1 MDTTLCPPPLI
12 FNFSYGSA
20 ALAAWG
26 MDEFQTFARNQTT
39 EYYPDAVADLGDVNG
54 GNGDGYGDNVDA
66 DGDRVN
72 PPDCH
77 EDQMSGSKDGATR
90 KLSARDWR
98 TAKRDKPRRST
109 EHQGKCREH
118 DTMDLVMGLWMR
130 NRRVNQ
136 GQRHDVEDVDRV
148 RDRVEAWLPSV
159 VR

>member
-1 MDTTLCPPPLI
+1 MDLLVPHGCDIRVPMDTTLWPPPFI
-12 FNFSYGSA
+12 FDFSYGSA

-26 MDEFQTFARNQTT
+26 MEEFRTFARNQTT

-54 GNGDGYGDNVDA
+54 GNGDGDRNSNGSNGD
-66 DGDRVN
+66 
-72 PPDCH
+72 
-77 EDQMSGSKDGATR
+77 SDGATR

-118 DTMDLVMGLWMR
+118 DTMDMVMGLWMR